1 MGLLDFARGSA
12 EVVQDSFK
20 IIRNTVR
27 CGSAGLSKLLSDW
40 LNQACKVKPIN
51 SGPARC
57 NGPAVDP
64 Q

>member
-1 MGLLDFARGSA
+1 MGLLDFARGST

-40 LNQACKVKPIN
+40 LNQCMQSKTYKQWARKESI
-51 SGPARC
+51 GP
-57 NGPAVDP
+57 

>member
-1 MGLLDFARGSA
+1 MGLLDFARGST

-40 LNQACKVKPIN
+40 LNH
-51 SGPARC
+51 
-57 NGPAVDP
+57 
-64 Q
+64 